1 MRVSIGRAV
10 VAIALALALIA
21 PATASGNPAP
31 GAVLDPS
38 FGDGGVLRL
47 PAEDAFTAYGASAR
61 AGRLLVGGGHGVQV
75 LDRRGHLDRGFGGDG
90 SLNLPSA
97 AGSRFAPRA
106 VAVDPRGR
114 LLVVGDSV
122 FPESENPSPP
132 LGNGLPVFTPEVV
145 RILRFL
151 PDGKLDPTFGQGGVV
166 ETDLGLPPPVG
177 TKGETLGP
185 HPSIQATGIAV
196 SPEGQIVVTGAAV
209 GGLGEA
215 CEHDIF
221 SAVGSSAAWVARFT
235 GSGAADPGFGS
246 DGLVGGHEMAE
257 NPLGAT
263 VVGEPVVG
271 PDGGITY
278 RSTGVDRCDR
288 GSSHFGIARLTPAG
302 QTDPGFGRDG
312 AFVGFFTALASGPG
326 GSLFALEQQFGGAKE
341 PVKARVLRVAAD
353 GRLDRGFGHHGRATV
368 RLGRSQTTTLDALA
382 VDGRGRI
389 LVGGTIGA
397 RKGHSIALLRVS
409 ARGRWEQGFGPHGR
423 VATPVRQLARSG
435 PTDLFFDA
443 RGRVVVLS
451 RYENQQ
457 TRHDGLVVARYLLQ
471 S

>member
-1 MRVSIGRAV
+1 MRVSMGRAV

-21 PATASGNPAP
+21 PGAAGASRPD
-31 GAVLDPS
+31 GALDPT

-47 PAEDAFTAYGASAR
+47 SAEEAFTVYGAAAR
-61 AGRLLVGGGHGVQV
+61 AGRILVGGGHGVRV

-90 SLNLPSA
+90 SLDLLSA
-97 AGSRFAPRA
+97 AGARFAPRA

-114 LLVVGDSV
+114 LLVLGDSV

-132 LGNGLPVFTPEVV
+132 LGSGLPAFTPEVV

-151 PDGKLDPTFGQGGVV
+151 PDGKPDPTFGHGGVV

-177 TKGETLGP
+177 TDGETLGP

-196 SPEGQIVVTGAAV
+196 SPEGQIVVTGSAV
-209 GGLGEA
+209 IGLGEA

-221 SAVGSSAAWVARFT
+221 SAVGISAGWVARLT
-235 GSGAADPGFGS
+235 SGGVPDPTFGT
-246 DGLVGGHEMAE
+246 DGLVGGHERSE
-257 NPLGAT
+257 NPLGAA

-271 PDGGITY
+271 PDGEITY
-278 RSTGVDRCDR
+278 RSTGIDRCDR
-288 GSSHFGIARLTPAG
+288 GGSHFGIARLTPDG
-302 QTDPGFGRDG
+302 QTDPGFGHDG
-312 AFVGFFTALASGPG
+312 AFVGFFTALASGSG
-326 GSLFALEQQFGGAKE
+326 GSLFALEQEFGDAIE
-341 PVKARVLRVAAD
+341 PVMARVLRVAAD
-353 GRLDRGFGHHGRATV
+353 GRPDHGFGHDGRATV
-368 RLGRSQTTTLDALA
+368 RLGRSQTTILDALA

-397 RKGHSIALLRVS
+397 RKGHSIALLRIS

-423 VATPVRQLARSG
+423 VATQVRQLARSG

-443 RGRVVVLS
+443 RGRLVALS
-451 RYENQQ
+451 RFEDQQ
-457 TRHDGLVVARYLLQ
+457 TRHDGLVVARYRLRR
-471 S
+471 

>member
-1 MRVSIGRAV
+1 MAMAMTVGLLLLQAIGAAAAIGRS
-10 VAIALALALIA
+10 
-21 PATASGNPAP
+21 PT
-31 GAVLDPS
+31 GAVLDRS
-38 FGDGGVLRL
+38 FGNGGVVRL
-47 PAEDAFTAYGASAR
+47 TSEPAFTVYGASAR
-61 AGRLLVGGGHGVQV
+61 AGKLLVGGGHGVQV

-97 AGSRFAPRA
+97 AGARFAPRA
-106 VAVDPRGR
+106 VAVDQRGR

-132 LGNGLPVFTPEVV
+132 LGSGLPAFTPGVV

-151 PDGKLDPTFGQGGVV
+151 PDGKLDPTFGRGGVV
-166 ETDLGLPPPVG
+166 QTDLGLPPPVG

-196 SPEGQIVVTGAAV
+196 SPEGRIVVTGSV
-209 GGLGEA
+209 VVGLGEA

-221 SAVGSSAAWVARFT
+221 TPVGVSVGWVARFT
-235 GSGAADPGFGS
+235 GSGAADPSFGS
-246 DGLVGGHEMAE
+246 DGLVGGHEISE
-257 NPLGAT
+257 NPLGAA

-278 RSTGVDRCDR
+278 RSTGVDPCDQS
-288 GSSHFGIARLTPAG
+288 SSHFGIARLTASG

-326 GSLFALEQQFGGAKE
+326 ASLFALEQQFGGAKE

-353 GRLDRGFGHHGRATV
+353 GRPDRVFGHDGRATV
-368 RLGRSQTTTLDALA
+368 RLGRSQTTILDALA

-423 VATPVRQLARSG
+423 VATPVRQLAGSG

-443 RGRVVVLS
+443 RGRLVVLS

-457 TRHDGLVVARYLLQ
+457 TRHDGLIVARYLLRG
-471 S
+471 